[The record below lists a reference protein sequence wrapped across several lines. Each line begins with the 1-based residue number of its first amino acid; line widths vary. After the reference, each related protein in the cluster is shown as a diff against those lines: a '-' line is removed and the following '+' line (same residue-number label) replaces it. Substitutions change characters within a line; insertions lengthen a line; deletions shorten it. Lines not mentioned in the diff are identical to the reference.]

1 MSKKRRSGGS
11 RVILA
16 HVVPDAV
23 VAAELVLLLAAG
35 MGCAARP
42 PLSRQIPLEVE
53 SLDERLSPEERR
65 RIEVFQRA
73 CPSVVHVEAL
83 DVRRDPARFNVLE
96 IPVGMGSGFVWGTDG
111 HIVTNLHVI
120 RGAEEARVL
129 LRDGSSWMA
138 RVMGTDPAH
147 DVAVLMIDAP
157 KDALVPLEVDPRIA
171 LHVGQTVL
179 AIGNPF
185 GLDHSLTVG
194 VISALGR
201 EIHTDSGS
209 VLHGTIQ
216 TDAAI
221 NPGSSGGPLLD
232 SAGRLVGINTALTS
246 PSGASA
252 GIGFAVP
259 VDAVSEAV
267 ARILG
272 LIPAMRPGLGIRAA
286 EDAWVRELGLS
297 GVLVLEVLPAGP
309 AEKAGLR
316 PTRTNPT
323 GDLTLGDLIVAIDGA
338 LVGSR
343 SDLAI
348 ALEGRKSG
356 ERVVATVRRGGE
368 EASVAL
374 DLAMEGHGR
383 P

>member
-1 MSKKRRSGGS
+1 
-11 RVILA
+11 
-16 HVVPDAV
+16 
-23 VAAELVLLLAAG
+23 

-42 PLSRQIPLEVE
+42 PLSRQPLREVE

-65 RIEVFQRA
+65 RIGVFRRA
-73 CPSVVHVEAL
+73 CPSVVHIETL
-83 DVRRDPARFNVLE
+83 DVRRDPARLNVLE
-96 IPVGMGSGFVWGTDG
+96 IPVGMGSGFVWDTDG
-111 HIVTNLHVI
+111 HIVTSLHVI
-120 RGAEEARVL
+120 QGAEEARVL
-129 LRDGSSWMA
+129 LRNGGSWMA

-157 KDALVPLEVDPRIA
+157 RDALVPVEVDPKIV

-209 VLHGTIQ
+209 VIHGTIQ

-232 SAGRLVGINTALTS
+232 SLGRLVGINTALTS

-272 LIPAMRPGLGIRAA
+272 VVPSMRPGLGIRAA

-316 PTRTNPT
+316 PTRTSST
-323 GDLTLGDLIVAIDGA
+323 GDLTLGDLIVAIDGEP
-338 LVGSR
+338 VSSR
-343 SDLAI
+343 RDLAKT
-348 ALEGRKSG
+348 LDGRKSG
-356 ERVVATVRRGGE
+356 ERVVATLRRGSEGLF
-368 EASVAL
+368 VTL
-374 DLAMEGHGR
+374 DLAMEGH
-383 P
+383 